1 MKDKTITLKIF
12 TTKGQEKFNFL
23 SKQYFT
29 GINGLL
35 LVYDITNKSS
45 FDKLDQWCKHTSD
58 IINTE
63 KTPIIL
69 LGNKK
74 DLDNRIVPYNEG
86 KRLSIL
92 NNFSFLEIS
101 ALNNEN
107 VEKAFNTLINKC
119 IDLHSYQVKE
129 DEEHSG
135 SKKRARCF

>member
-29 GINGLL
+29 GINGLF

-45 FDKLDQWCKHTSD
+45 FDKLDQWCKHTSY

-129 DEEHSG
+129 DE
-135 SKKRARCF
+135 